1 MLNKLYIDMNKFV
14 NASFSGKSDF
24 DFEITPL
31 DIAHT
36 IVSFMAC
43 HEYY

>member
-24 DFEITPL
+24 NFEITPL
-31 DIAHT
+31 DDVDT

-43 HEYY
+43 HKYY